1 MNCESHLNDSL
12 VLVAYGLEPGG
23 ARRMQWENRIHKELA
38 PTLRE
43 NMGDNQAAVIVICEP
58 KVFDARGNGGGE
70 VCPTITGEHQNRVTD
85 YTAIVV
91 TTHSPASGSTLNEQG
106 H

>member
-1 MNCESHLNDSL
+1 MNCELPLSDRR
-12 VLVAYGLEPGG
+12 VLVAYGLEPGV

-43 NMGDNQAAVIVICEP
+43 NMGDNQAAVIILNEA
-58 KVFDARGNGGGE
+58 KIYDARGNGGGA

-91 TTHSPASGSTLNEQG
+91 KYEETVQPSDPERMA
-106 H
+106 